1 MVDFRAQ
8 PAVARPTIWT
18 YLCGVGVVL
27 FQRPNQE
34 PDHDCLASSERACG
48 QNSVPRTVSGATQRD
63 TLLVG
68 VLGEAWS
75 AFCKVQR
82 LATKRFA
89 CSKRQRPRRLGV
101 EQGNLFRLVPSEE
114 GLILNA
120 PLPRW
125 LVHRRSPCQLLP
137 PADRGASLRRIC
149 DGTKCQTLGT
159 KIDPRRTARPRYSTS
174 NI

>member
-1 MVDFRAQ
+1 MSQPTGWFVRALFPRRRSGSSAMSRATERPRSRPGPKRSSAWRRPSRT
-8 PAVARPTIWT
+8 PA
-18 YLCGVGVVL
+18 
-27 FQRPNQE
+27 
-34 PDHDCLASSERACG
+34 
-48 QNSVPRTVSGATQRD
+48 VSGATQRD

-68 VLGEAWS
+68 DLGDPWS
-75 AFCKVQR
+75 AFREVQR